1 MGPTSSNLAILFADI
16 SGSTELYEILG
27 DVIAR
32 RKVAECL
39 DLVTA
44 VVRRQNGVV
53 IKTIG
58 DEIMSTFESPED
70 AAIAACEMQEVVE
83 GQMVEQT
90 VKGPIALSIR
100 VGLHY
105 GPAILEGG
113 DVFGDAVNVAA
124 RMAQTSKAGQI
135 ITTQD
140 TVNNLPAVLRAST
153 RFIDRAPIKGKS
165 ETIDIFEVIWQ
176 QEDITRMQTGV
187 VVEDAPTR
195 RLILRYNQTEL
206 ELNDET
212 SYAVLGRSKTCD
224 MTVDEKLASR
234 HHVRIESRRGK
245 YFITDQSTNGT
256 YVRNNGFEEAFIRR
270 EEMPLSG
277 HGEISLGRS
286 FNEDPK
292 EIVEF
297 DCET

>member
-1 MGPTSSNLAILFADI
+1 MVPTSSNLAILFADI
-16 SGSTELYEILG
+16 SGSTRLYEILG

-39 DLVTA
+39 DTVTA
-44 VVRRQNGVV
+44 VVRRHNGVV

-58 DEIMSTFESPED
+58 DEIMSTFDSAED
-70 AAIAACEMQEVVE
+70 AAVAACEMQEAVD
-83 GQMVEQT
+83 GQMVEQS

-100 VGLHY
+100 VGMHF
-105 GPAILEGG
+105 GPAILESG
-113 DVFGDAVNVAA
+113 DVFGDAVNIAA

-140 TVNNLPAVLRAST
+140 TVDSLPAVLRAST

-176 QEDITRMQTGV
+176 QEDITRMSTGV
-187 VVEDAPTR
+187 VMEDAAAG
-195 RLILRYNQTEL
+195 RLLLSYHDEQL
-206 ELNDET
+206 ELNDEHST
-212 SYAVLGRSKTCD
+212 AVLGRSKTCD

-245 YFITDQSTNGT
+245 YFIVDQSTNGT
-256 YVRNNGFEEAFIRR
+256 YVRLNGSEEAFIRR

-277 HGEISLGRS
+277 SGEISLGRS
-286 FNEDPK
+286 FNEDPQ
-292 EIVEF
+292 EIVKF
-297 DCET
+297 SCEQ